1 MIRLILLLILVL
13 FVAWILRSFL
23 RTKDSN
29 ETKDTVE
36 KILGSDRRNFR
47 QQNTALLIISAVIV
61 LALVVWLLPKFGIN
75 FLGLLQKVIPIMSS
89 LRGILPF

>member
-29 ETKDTVE
+29 KTKDTVE
-36 KILGSDRRNFR
+36 KILDANLSNSGSKI
-47 QQNTALLIISAVIV
+47 LLYFNKRCNCISISC
-61 LALVVWLLPKFGIN
+61 LASPKFGIN
-75 FLGLLQKVIPIMSS
+75 FLGLL
-89 LRGILPF
+89 